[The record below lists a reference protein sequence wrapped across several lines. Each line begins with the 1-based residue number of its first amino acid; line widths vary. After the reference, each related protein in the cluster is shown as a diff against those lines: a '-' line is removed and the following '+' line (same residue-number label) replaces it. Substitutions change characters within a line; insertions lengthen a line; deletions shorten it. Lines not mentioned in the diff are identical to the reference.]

1 MLRSRLA
8 LPLLAALALTAVSSA
23 QAPLP
28 VFFDGFLAD
37 NGLMPRDNIRG
48 QRQGDLTGFFLWTVN
63 DGSVNLEGPAL
74 VQDPSI
80 LLGRYVNL
88 GGSTG
93 DPGLFQT
100 ADEVALVPGLT
111 YTLSF
116 DYFAPRSTPGSAT
129 VTFLGQTSTFNATA
143 TPQVFRQTYTAT
155 SALSLSRISFQDLG
169 NGTNG
174 VGIDNVSLLPGGAPV
189 PEPATLAALGLGA
202 AALLRRR
209 KASR

>member
-8 LPLLAALALTAVSSA
+8 LPLLAIAISAISAA

-37 NGLMPRDNIRG
+37 NGAQPRDDIRG
-48 QRQGDLTGFFLWTVN
+48 QRQGDLTGFFLWRV
-63 DGSVNLEGPAL
+63 DEGSVDLEGPGAT
-74 VQDPSI
+74 QDPSI

-93 DPGLFQT
+93 DPGLFRTQ
-100 ADEVALVPGLT
+100 DLVALAPGVT

-116 DYFAPRSTPGSAT
+116 DYFSPSGTTGAAN
-129 VTFLGQTSTFNATA
+129 VTFLGETTGFAATA
-143 TPQVFRQTYTAT
+143 TPQVFSQTYTAT
-155 SALSLSRISFQDLG
+155 GALNLSSIAFQDLG

-174 VGIDNVSLLPGGAPV
+174 VGIDNVSVLPLGSPV
-189 PEPATLAALGLGA
+189 PEPATLATLALGA

-209 KASR
+209 RKV